1 MRGRRFHPFLAAVV
15 LAGCGGAS
23 GEGPRAFPPAAEPA
37 RAPAPAR
44 PPAGRVVSVGH
55 KPEGIAVAARAGL
68 VAVGLSEPSRLA
80 LVDVR
85 SGRVRR
91 RVELPGAPRHLSVA
105 GPDGPVLVPAE
116 GANALVE
123 VPLRGGR
130 PRVAA
135 VGRQPH
141 DAVATGGR
149 VFVGDELGDSLSIV
163 AGDRRVMR
171 VGAPLQP
178 GGVAATGDGR
188 VAVVGVRE
196 RALELY
202 DAATGRSLAK
212 APAGIGSTHVAS
224 DGKTLLYV
232 CDTQGDALLVF
243 HTRPRLELARR
254 LALPG
259 SPYGIALDAVH
270 HRLWVTLTAR
280 NEVVELPAYG
290 RPGVVAT
297 FPTVRQPNSVG
308 VDPRSGRVFVA
319 SRTDGTLQ
327 LIDP

>member
-1 MRGRRFHPFLAAVV
+1 MRGRSSLPLLAAAL
-15 LAGCGGAS
+15 LAGCGAHHD
-23 GEGPRAFPPAAEPA
+23 FPPAAEPA
-37 RAPAPAR
+37 RAPAPTRA
-44 PPAGRVVSVGH
+44 PAGRVVSVGH
-55 KPEGIAVAARAGL
+55 KPEGIVVDPKTGI

-80 LVDVR
+80 LVDAR

-91 RVELPGAPRHLSVA
+91 RVALPGAPRHLGLA
-105 GPDGPVLVPAE
+105 RPGGPVLVPAE

-123 VPLRGGR
+123 VPLGRGR
-130 PRVAA
+130 PVVVP

-141 DAVATGGR
+141 DAVAAAGR
-149 VFVGDELGDSLSIV
+149 VFVGDELSDSLSIV
-163 AGDRRVMR
+163 RDGRLVMR
-171 VGAPLQP
+171 RPAPLQP

-202 DAATGRSLAK
+202 DATTGRALAK

-243 HTRPRLELARR
+243 HTRPKLELARR

-259 SPYGIALDAVH
+259 APYGIALDPVR
-270 HRLWVTLTAR
+270 HRLWVTLTGR
-280 NEVVELPAYG
+280 NEVVELPAHG
-290 RPGVVAT
+290 RPHPVAT
-297 FPTVRQPNSVG
+297 FPTVRQPNAVG

-327 LIDP
+327 IIDP